1 VTPWAVLP
9 VKSFAEAK
17 SRLTHLSA
25 AARASLACALFERT
39 LSVLAACPNVA
50 GTLVLTNSAE
60 VAAQARA
67 AEAEVIFDSEPP
79 PLGRIIDAGLRH
91 LSARGVDA
99 ALVVMADLPRLH
111 PQAIAGV
118 IADMRRY
125 PVVIAPDR
133 HDQGTN
139 ALGLAPPA
147 CIATCFGHDDSLHRH
162 IRAAGDRG
170 LTYALHR
177 SDEIALDI
185 DLLADLELA
194 GAAMSGY

>member
-1 VTPWAVLP
+1 M
-9 VKSFAEAK
+9 KSFAEAK

-25 AARASLACALFERT
+25 AERGRLARVLFERT
-39 LSVLAACPNVA
+39 LSVLAACSDVA

-60 VAAQARA
+60 VAGQARDA
-67 AEAEVIFDSEPP
+67 GAQVIFDSEPP
-79 PLGRIIDAGLRH
+79 PLGRIIDAGLHH

-99 ALVVMADLPRLH
+99 ALVIMADLPRLH

-133 HDQGTN
+133 YEQGTN

-162 IRAAGDRG
+162 IRTASEHG
-170 LTYALHR
+170 LSYTLRR

-185 DLLADLELA
+185 DLPADLELA
-194 GAAMSGY
+194 GPVTSGM